1 VGDRIAKGIRAA
13 QKLAKSEKRE
23 PSPVVVKTR
32 DIAKTF
38 WGKSWCDNLE
48 RYSDFANRL
57 PRGKTYLRNG
67 SVADLVIE
75 PGVIRAIVGGSE
87 AYKIVIKIEALKPY
101 LWRSIERDCS
111 QEIGSLMDLLQ
122 GKFSNDI
129 MARLTRQQDGLFP
142 AKNEI
147 SMSCTCPDGSIVCKH
162 VAATIY
168 GVGAR
173 LDSQP
178 DLLFKLRKVNH
189 LELIGKAATQEN
201 LDRALGAATGALEGE
216 DLGSIFGIE
225 LNSDSAPASRPAKK
239 AANQA
244 TNRPAKKSAKVKT
257 ESVSKVDS
265 KAISRVISKVASKSA
280 SKTDSQSAA
289 VEAVSPKVAK
299 SKPAAVTAAEPPV
312 ATKRGR
318 AKPPATPVAA
328 TPVAA
333 TPEVPTKATAT
344 KASATKVTAAKATAT
359 KATATL
365 EASKVSGRL
374 QRETEA
380 SSPKTRAPRKL
391 K

>member
-1 VGDRIAKGIRAA
+1 MGWGSYGGGWAPYVSVGDRIAKGIRAA

-225 LNSDSAPASRPAKK
+225 LDSDSAPASRPAKK

-244 TNRPAKKSAKVKT
+244 TNQPANQRARKSAKAKT

-265 KAISRVISKVASKSA
+265 KGVSKVDYRTVSKAISEVASKSA

-289 VEAVSPKVAK
+289 VEAVSPKLAK

-312 ATKRGR
+312 ATKRGG
-318 AKPPATPVAA
+318 
-328 TPVAA
+328 
-333 TPEVPTKATAT
+333 
-344 KASATKVTAAKATAT
+344 AKATAT

-365 EASKVSGRL
+365 EASTVRGRL

>member
-225 LNSDSAPASRPAKK
+225 LDSDSAPASRPAKK

-244 TNRPAKKSAKVKT
+244 TNQPANQRARKSAKAKT

-265 KAISRVISKVASKSA
+265 KGVSKVDYRTVSKAISEVASKSA

-289 VEAVSPKVAK
+289 VEAVSPKLAK
-299 SKPAAVTAAEPPV
+299 SKPAAVTAVEPPV
-312 ATKRGR
+312 ATKRGG
-318 AKPPATPVAA
+318 
-328 TPVAA
+328 
-333 TPEVPTKATAT
+333 
-344 KASATKVTAAKATAT
+344 AKATAT

-365 EASKVSGRL
+365 EASTVRGRL

>member
-111 QEIGSLMDLLQ
+111 QEIGSLIDLLQ

-225 LNSDSAPASRPAKK
+225 LDSDSAPASRPAKK
-239 AANQA
+239 AAKQA
-244 TNRPAKKSAKVKT
+244 TNPPANQPANQPAKKSAKAKT

-265 KAISRVISKVASKSA
+265 KGVSEVDSRTVSKAISKVASKSA

-318 AKPPATPVAA
+318 AKATA
-328 TPVAA
+328 
-333 TPEVPTKATAT
+333 TKATAT
-344 KASATKVTAAKATAT
+344 KASAT
-359 KATATL
+359 L
-365 EASKVSGRL
+365 EASTVRGRL